1 MQNGCRVSD
10 KRTNHLSDYQDSFKY
25 LFSKTMKTKNENNG
39 KKPVQTREQKILEAS
54 RKSSRTFSS
63 AKAFLMSAG
72 IITED
77 GELSPIY
84 K

>member
-1 MQNGCRVSD
+1 
-10 KRTNHLSDYQDSFKY
+10 
-25 LFSKTMKTKNENNG
+25 MKTKNENNG

-54 RKSSRTFSS
+54 RKSSRTVRS
-63 AKAFLMSAG
+63 AKAFLISAG

>member
-1 MQNGCRVSD
+1 MKKKEQNS
-10 KRTNHLSDYQDSFKY
+10 
-25 LFSKTMKTKNENNG
+25 G
-39 KKPVQTREQKILEAS
+39 KATAQTREQKILEAS
-54 RKSSRTFSS
+54 RRSSRSVSS
-63 AKAFLMSAG
+63 ARAFLIAAG

>member
-1 MQNGCRVSD
+1 MKKKEQNS
-10 KRTNHLSDYQDSFKY
+10 
-25 LFSKTMKTKNENNG
+25 G
-39 KKPVQTREQKILEAS
+39 KATAQTREQKILEAS
-54 RKSSRTFSS
+54 RRSSRTVSS
-63 AKAFLMSAG
+63 AKAFLISAG

>member
-1 MQNGCRVSD
+1 MAPNVKNEPNGTVPNGT
-10 KRTNHLSDYQDSFKY
+10 KN
-25 LFSKTMKTKNENNG
+25 SKTMKTKKEKEE
-39 KKPVQTREQKILEAS
+39 KKPAQTREQKILEAS
-54 RKSSRTFSS
+54 RKSSRTVSS
-63 AKAFLMSAG
+63 ARAFLISAG

>member
-1 MQNGCRVSD
+1 MTIKKKEQNGG
-10 KRTNHLSDYQDSFKY
+10 
-25 LFSKTMKTKNENNG
+25 NETA
-39 KKPVQTREQKILEAS
+39 QTREQKILEAS

>member
-1 MQNGCRVSD
+1 MAPNVKNEPNGTVPNGT
-10 KRTNHLSDYQDSFKY
+10 KN
-25 LFSKTMKTKNENNG
+25 SKTMKTK
-39 KKPVQTREQKILEAS
+39 KQTREQKILDAS
-54 RKSSRTFSS
+54 RKSSRTVSS
-63 AKAFLMSAG
+63 ARAFLISAG